1 MHTNTSPTTRMNAT
15 HLIERRIQCAIRCG
29 DVRLVCK
36 LMKAFGG
43 GDRAAAA
50 LEFAAANDLE
60 GDALRFILE
69 AFSISA
75 TCLGRAIRAAKN
87 ANRQDHAA
95 AIERV
100 RANVSKASAKEVLRE
115 IAAMH
120 V

>member
-1 MHTNTSPTTRMNAT
+1 MNAT
-15 HLIERRIQCAIRCG
+15 HLIDRRIQCAIRCG

-36 LMKAFGG
+36 LMKACG
-43 GDRAAAA
+43 GDRAASA

-69 AFSISA
+69 AYSLSA
-75 TCLGRAIRAAKN
+75 ICLGRAIRAAKN
-87 ANRQDHAA
+87 ACRQDHAA

-100 RANVSKASAKEVLRE
+100 RTDVAKATAKEVLRE